1 MIYVPPNI
9 ATFASCRECSDEIAL
24 AIFEIAE
31 EGDEAR
37 MWQDP
42 TEAEQAAVIKRA
54 WELAPEEDVLHWGV
68 ERILR
73 SPY

>member
-1 MIYVPPNI
+1 
-9 ATFASCRECSDEIAL
+9 
-24 AIFEIAE
+24 
-31 EGDEAR
+31 